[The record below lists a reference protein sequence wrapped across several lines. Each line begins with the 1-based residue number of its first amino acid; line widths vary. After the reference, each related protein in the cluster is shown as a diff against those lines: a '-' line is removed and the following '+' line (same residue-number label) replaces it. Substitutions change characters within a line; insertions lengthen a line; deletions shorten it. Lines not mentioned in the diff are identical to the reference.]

1 MRGSFS
7 RKTPTSPI
15 PTRFAFLIASAV
27 KPALLQRSEHRC
39 LGLDAL
45 SVEHRSERS
54 RSVAS
59 RDCSLYIRFVSAAGL
74 PRPYFQR
81 ERRAP
86 YPVWTFNPFA
96 LTDAGTGIHLLDHIS
111 HHKLKLG
118 SHASSFSMLS
128 PLPCRGRHSPNALD
142 KTLGARRFAARVREE
157 ERKPGKKVNVF
168 QLSG

>member
-96 LTDAGTGIHLLDHIS
+96 PHQPPQAQTRF
-111 HHKLKLG
+111 
-118 SHASSFSMLS
+118 HASSFSMLS
-128 PLPCRGRHSPNALD
+128 PLPCRGGHSPNALD
-142 KTLGARRFAARVREE
+142 KALGARRFAARVREE
-157 ERKPGKKVNVF
+157 ERKPGKKVNIF

>member
-59 RDCSLYIRFVSAAGL
+59 RDCSLYIRFVSAAGR

-86 YPVWTFNPFA
+86 ESSLDLQPIR
-96 LTDAGTGIHLLDHIS
+96 LDGAGTGIHLLDHIS
-111 HHKLKLG
+111 HHKLKLVPR
-118 SHASSFSMLS
+118 LVI
-128 PLPCRGRHSPNALD
+128 LD
-142 KTLGARRFAARVREE
+142 A
-157 ERKPGKKVNVF
+157 
-168 QLSG
+168 